1 MAGTTQVNY
10 DDMQNIIK
18 SLRSE
23 EEEINQLLK
32 QTQSKVESLHNN
44 QWIGQGADQFFNEME
59 QSVLP
64 AMGRLAQA
72 LGVGA
77 NVAQQII
84 NIIHQ
89 ADEETKSFFSSL
101 G

>member
-44 QWIGQGADQFFNEME
+44 QWVGQGADQFFNEME

-64 AMGRLAQA
+64 ALGRLGQA

-84 NIIHQ
+84 NTIHQ